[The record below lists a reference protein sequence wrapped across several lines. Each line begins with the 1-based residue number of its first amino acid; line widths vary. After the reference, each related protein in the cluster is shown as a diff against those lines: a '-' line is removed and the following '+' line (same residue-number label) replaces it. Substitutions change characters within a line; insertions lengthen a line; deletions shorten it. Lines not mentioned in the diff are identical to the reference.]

1 MSYFKTFPS
10 IQYQFPDDQ
19 IKFYKN
25 LSIRPA
31 VVQALKN
38 DLSNLQVY
46 DVEDGETPET
56 IAFDVYKDQ
65 SLNWIIMLV
74 NDVMN
79 LYTDWPMS
87 EAFLEDYLFEKYKNQ
102 TATDGTAQTLTKAET
117 NEFIEFLGTPDNNY
131 TSTIS
136 LSNGKSVTITPRHFV
151 DANKTIFSFNSLG
164 ATADA
169 YGRSII
175 RPTLTPIS
183 YRAHEIN
190 LNDEKRKIF
199 IPSFKIANQ
208 MKRDLGAIVNA

>member
-10 IQYQFPDDQ
+10 IQYQFPNDQ

-31 VVQALKN
+31 IVQALKN
-38 DLSNLQVY
+38 DYTNLQVY
-46 DVEDGETPET
+46 NVEDGETPET

-87 EAFLEDYLFEKYKNQ
+87 EAFLEDYLFEKYKKQ
-102 TATDGTAQTLTKAET
+102 TATDDTTQTLTRVET

-151 DANKTIFSFNSLG
+151 DANKTIFSFNSLS
-164 ATADA
+164 ATTDA
-169 YGRSII
+169 YGRSIS

-183 YRAHEIN
+183 YRDHEIN